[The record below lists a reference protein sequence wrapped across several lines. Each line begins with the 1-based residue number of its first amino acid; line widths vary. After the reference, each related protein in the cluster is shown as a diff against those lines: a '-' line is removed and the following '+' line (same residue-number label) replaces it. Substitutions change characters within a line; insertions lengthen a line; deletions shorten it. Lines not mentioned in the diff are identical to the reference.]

1 MDYGNIVYDQPKNDT
16 FSEKLESVQYK
27 GTLLIAGI
35 IHSTSRENLYET
47 GFGNNK
53 VRKIA

>member
-35 IHSTSRENLYET
+35 IHSTSRENLYKT

-53 VRKIA
+53 IRKIA